1 MTKYHNLP
9 ISLQQAV
16 IQRLRL
22 DLTKANRKLNTNYPE
37 PTIYYKQKG
46 TIAGSASLTH
56 WEIQLNLTLLIEN
69 GQIFIDEVVPHEL
82 AHLIAFRYF
91 GKVAPH
97 GHEWKHIMTTI
108 LGVPANRTHSFNIH
122 SVQRNTWLYHCRCQQ
137 HLLTI
142 RRHNRVL
149 QGKVEYRC
157 RCCGERLVY
166 EKELLNKCI

>member
-1 MTKYHNLP
+1 MIKHLDVP
-9 ISLQQAV
+9 ISIQQAV
-16 IQRLRL
+16 IKRLRF

-37 PTIYYKQKG
+37 PSVFYKQKG
-46 TIAGSASLTH
+46 TIAGSASFNR
-56 WEIQLNLTLLIEN
+56 WEIQLNSTLLMEN
-69 GQIFIDEVVPHEL
+69 GQIFIDEVIPHEL
-82 AHLIAFRYF
+82 AHLITFRYF

-122 SVQRNTWLYHCRCQQ
+122 SVQSNTWLYHCQCQQ

-142 RRHNRVL
+142 RRHNRVV
-149 QGKVEYRC
+149 QGKAEYRC

-166 EKELLNKCI
+166 EKELRN